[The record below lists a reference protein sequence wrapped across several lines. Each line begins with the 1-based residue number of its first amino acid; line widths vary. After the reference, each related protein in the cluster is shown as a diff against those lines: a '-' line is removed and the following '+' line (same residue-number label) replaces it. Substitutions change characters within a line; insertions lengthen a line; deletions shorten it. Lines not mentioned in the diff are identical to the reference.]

1 MHDGTLFTTTHA
13 TSELQRRRGV
23 SSGGGWCPPKVGPT
37 LKTLLLRGDCK
48 DAAQRE
54 SEMRRTLS
62 PVAAEEIPL
71 GLLSSAQT
79 SEGEEVPMLLL
90 CTGR

>member
-1 MHDGTLFTTTHA
+1 MHGGKLFTTTHA
-13 TSELQRRRGV
+13 TSKLKKRRGV
-23 SSGGGWCPPKVGPT
+23 SSGGGWCPPKVGPILT
-37 LKTLLLRGDCK
+37 TLLLKGDCK
-48 DAAQRE
+48 DATQRE

-79 SEGEEVPMLLL
+79 REGEEVPMLLL